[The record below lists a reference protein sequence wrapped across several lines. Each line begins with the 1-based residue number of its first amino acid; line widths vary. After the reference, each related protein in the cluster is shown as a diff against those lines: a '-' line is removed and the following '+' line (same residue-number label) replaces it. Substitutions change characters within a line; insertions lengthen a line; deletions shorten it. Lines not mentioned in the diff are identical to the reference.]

1 LGFAAID
8 DARIDERRGFGWT
21 RQIRNPLEASTI
33 QKALEIYR
41 NLRANTAGVVRLT
54 GTPRRMAKIFYF
66 LFGVI
71 AATSGF
77 AAADVDEEKPHG
89 RFCLSLYEPGPP
101 EKEEA
106 FQISAPAG
114 AGKLVRAY
122 VDASDKCNVL
132 VAAITKDGKLANGWR
147 PQLSEVP
154 GEFEE
159 ILLPQ
164 SPVKWEWTSSSAPFD
179 LYVLFLAP
187 DSKETA
193 EAKKL
198 IDAMLNSKDDRILA
212 MQTGKLKELIGKLAS
227 DKDRTNKAPVS
238 EPEVGGVFRGAAFPW
253 RQFAQKVN
261 FSVDRPGVLVLSS
274 DNSEKK

>member
-1 LGFAAID
+1 MS
-8 DARIDERRGFGWT
+8 
-21 RQIRNPLEASTI
+21 IRWMVSMCWYYP
-33 QKALEIYR
+33 KALELCG
-41 NLRANTAGVVRLT
+41 NLRAITT
-54 GTPRRMAKIFYF
+54 GTARLIGTPLRMGKIFYF
-66 LFGVI
+66 VLGLTAVMSALAT
-71 AATSGF
+71 AA
-77 AAADVDEEKPHG
+77 VDEEKPHG

-114 AGKLVRAY
+114 VGKIVRAY
-122 VDASDKCNVL
+122 VDASDKCSVL
-132 VAAITKDGKLANGWR
+132 VAALTKDGKLVNGWR

-159 ILLPQ
+159 ILLPKA
-164 SPVKWEWTSSSAPFD
+164 PVKWDWSTASGPFD

-187 DSKETA
+187 GSKEIE
-193 EAKKL
+193 EARKL
-198 IDAMLNSKDDRILA
+198 VDAMQNSKDDRILA

-227 DKDRTNKAPVS
+227 DKDRSNQAHVS

-261 FSVDRPGVLVLSS
+261 FSADRPGVLVLSS
-274 DNSEKK
+274 DSAK